1 LREFETTFVVQPEIS
16 DEACTDLCGRLD
28 TILESKGA
36 RRVMLDDWGKRKLA
50 YEIQRFQKGHYFV
63 LYYLDKGTVVSELE
77 RTLRLEESV
86 LRFLTVRAKDRVA
99 DLDARVAEGIEE
111 ERIQREKAAERAARE
126 AEAERQ
132 AHEAAAAA
140 AAASAEAQ
148 AQAREAAEA
157 ASGAE
162 AEAGEAA
169 AEKPT
174 EAGEAAAE
182 KPTEDESS
190 EADAAAP
197 EDVGE
202 ASEENADDAEKS
214 QE

>member
-1 LREFETTFVVQPEIS
+1 MREFETTFVVQPEIS

-28 TILESKGA
+28 TTLEDKGA

-77 RTLRLEESV
+77 RMLRLEESV

-99 DLDARVAEGIEE
+99 DLDARVAEGVEE

-148 AQAREAAEA
+148 AQAQAREAAEA

-169 AEKPT
+169 A
-174 EAGEAAAE
+174 AE
-182 KPTEDESS
+182 PTEDESS

>member
-1 LREFETTFVVQPEIS
+1 MREFETTFVVQPEIS

-28 TILESKGA
+28 AILEGKGA

-63 LYYLDKGTVVSELE
+63 LYYLDEGTVVPELE

-99 DLDARVAEGIEE
+99 DLDARVAEGVEE

-132 AHEAAAAA
+132 AQEAAAAA

-157 ASGAE
+157 AASAE

-169 AEKPT
+169 A
-174 EAGEAAAE
+174 AE
-182 KPTEDESS
+182 PTEDKSS

-202 ASEENADDAEKS
+202 ASEENTDDAEKS

>member
-1 LREFETTFVVQPEIS
+1 MREFETTFVVQPEIS

-28 TILESKGA
+28 AILEGKGA

-77 RTLRLEESV
+77 RMLRLEESV

-99 DLDARVAEGIEE
+99 DLDARVAEGVEE

-132 AHEAAAAA
+132 ALEAAAAA

-169 AEKPT
+169 A
-174 EAGEAAAE
+174 AE
-182 KPTEDESS
+182 PTEDESS

-202 ASEENADDAEKS
+202 ASAENADDAEKS

>member
-63 LYYLDKGTVVSELE
+63 LYYLDEGTVVPELE
-77 RTLRLEESV
+77 RSLRLEESV
-86 LRFLTVRAKDRVA
+86 LRFLTVRAKDRVD
-99 DLDARVAEGIEE
+99 DLEARVAEGVEE

-132 AHEAAAAA
+132 ALEAAAAA

-148 AQAREAAEA
+148 AREAAEA
-157 ASGAE
+157 AASAE
-162 AEAGEAA
+162 AGEAGEAA
-169 AEKPT
+169 AEEPAADASSKA
-174 EAGEAAAE
+174 EAE
-182 KPTEDESS
+182 
-190 EADAAAP
+190 AAAP
-197 EDVGE
+197 EDSGE
-202 ASEENADDAEKS
+202 TSEENADDAEKS

>member
-1 LREFETTFVVQPEIS
+1 LREFETTFAVQPEIS

-28 TILESKGA
+28 AILEDKGA

-63 LYYLDKGTVVSELE
+63 LYYLDKGTVVPELE

-132 AHEAAAAA
+132 AHEAATEAAAAA

-148 AQAREAAEA
+148 AREAAEA
-157 ASGAE
+157 AAS

-169 AEKPT
+169 
-174 EAGEAAAE
+174 EAAAGEEAAAE
-182 KPTEDESS
+182 PTGDESS

-202 ASEENADDAEKS
+202 ASEENTDDAEKS

>member
-28 TILESKGA
+28 TILEGKGA

-63 LYYLDKGTVVSELE
+63 LYYLDKGTVVPELE
-77 RTLRLEESV
+77 HTLRLEESV

-99 DLDARVAEGIEE
+99 DLDARVAEGVEE

-132 AHEAAAAA
+132 AQEAAAAA
-140 AAASAEAQ
+140 AAASAEAHAQ

-157 ASGAE
+157 EAASSAE

-169 AEKPT
+169 AAT
-174 EAGEAAAE
+174 
-182 KPTEDESS
+182 PTEDESS

>member
-28 TILESKGA
+28 AILEGKGA

-63 LYYLDKGTVVSELE
+63 LYYLDGGTVVPELE

-86 LRFLTVRAKDRVA
+86 LRFLTVRAKDRVD
-99 DLDARVAEGIEE
+99 DLDARVAEGVEE
-111 ERIQREKAAERAARE
+111 ERIQREKAEERAARE

-132 AHEAAAAA
+132 AREAAAAA

-148 AQAREAAEA
+148 AREAAEA
-157 ASGAE
+157 AAGAE
-162 AEAGEAA
+162 ASEAGEAA
-169 AEKPT
+169 AEEP
-174 EAGEAAAE
+174 AADA
-182 KPTEDESS
+182 SS
-190 EADAAAP
+190 EAEAEAAAP
-197 EDVGE
+197 EDSGE
-202 ASEENADDAEKS
+202 TSEENADAAEKS

>member
-1 LREFETTFVVQPEIS
+1 LREFETTFIVQPEIS

-28 TILESKGA
+28 AILDGKGA

-63 LYYLDKGTVVSELE
+63 LYYLDEGSAVPEIE
-77 RTLRLEESV
+77 RLLRLEESV

-99 DLDARVAEGIEE
+99 DVDARVAEGIEQ

-132 AHEAAAAA
+132 AREAAAAA
-140 AAASAEAQ
+140 ATAGAA
-148 AQAREAAEA
+148 AAA
-157 ASGAE
+157 ADE
-162 AEAGEAA
+162 PTPDEAGEDDGEDEAA
-169 AEKPT
+169 TSEDLGDASDES
-174 EAGEAAAE
+174 AGE
-182 KPTEDESS
+182 DE
-190 EADAAAP
+190 EI
-197 EDVGE
+197 
-202 ASEENADDAEKS
+202 

>member
-28 TILESKGA
+28 TTLEDKGA

-77 RTLRLEESV
+77 RMLRLEESV

-99 DLDARVAEGIEE
+99 DLDARVAEGVEE

-132 AHEAAAAA
+132 ALEAAAAA
-140 AAASAEAQ
+140 AAASAE

-169 AEKPT
+169 A
-174 EAGEAAAE
+174 AE
-182 KPTEDESS
+182 PTEDESS